1 MFKNLVFASATAAL
15 ALAATAPDFSAVS
28 EAAAQPVVQSAQFK
42 AVPSK
47 PTPPTR
53 GPVGK
58 PGAADDLKTQPYVD
72 LYGEP
77 YYPLGVEGTPG
88 KMYCMFL
95 AGNDT
100 RPRGAQIAVKNKGDK
115 PAGKVTVQ
123 FQFSGGKKISQTQIM
138 NNPAWKYM
146 FEALIP
152 DSAWVNGKASFV
164 MVIDHGN
171 NIAESNEKNNVYSS
185 FCLDPA
191 YERSKPQRTR
201 N

>member
-15 ALAATAPDFSAVS
+15 ALAVTAPDFGVVS
-28 EAAAQPVVQSAQFK
+28 YAAAQPGVQSAQFK
-42 AVPSK
+42 AVPAK

-58 PGAADDLKTQPYVD
+58 PGAADDLKTTPYVD
-72 LYGEP
+72 LYGFP
-77 YYPLGVEGTPG
+77 YYPLGLEGTPG
-88 KMYCMFL
+88 KWYCMFL

-100 RPRGAQIAVKNKGDK
+100 RPRGAQISVKNKGDK

-123 FQFSGGKKISQTQIM
+123 FQFSGGKKISETQTM
-138 NNPAWKYM
+138 NQPGSKYM
-146 FEALIP
+146 FEAHIP

-164 MVIDHGN
+164 MVIDYGDKVP
-171 NIAESNEKNNVYSS
+171 ETNEKNNVYSS
-185 FCLDPA
+185 FCLDPE
-191 YERSKPQRTR
+191 YERSEPTRTF